1 MCLCLYDYIEP
12 FFSNRPT
19 YNLQAANTPNAIS
32 MKNIAIIEKK
42 VIVRLRELKG
52 IVFISLYCFYLFLFV
67 LFVFYFFEYFD

>member
-19 YNLQAANTPNAIS
+19 YNLQAANPPNAIS

-42 VIVRLRELKG
+42 VIVSLRELKG
-52 IVFISLYCFYLFLFV
+52 IVFISLYCFLFV
-67 LFVFYFFEYFD
+67 LFVFYFFEYFDWL